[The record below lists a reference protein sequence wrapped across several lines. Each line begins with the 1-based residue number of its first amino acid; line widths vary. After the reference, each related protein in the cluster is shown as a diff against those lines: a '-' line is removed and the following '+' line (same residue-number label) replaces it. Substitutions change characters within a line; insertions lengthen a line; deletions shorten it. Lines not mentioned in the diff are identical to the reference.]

1 MSQMLNT
8 SLAEFQQYL
17 KQEEKSQAALEKYL
31 RDVRCFFAFLQ
42 DREIC
47 KNETIAYKEYLSQ
60 NYAPASVNSMLVA
73 LNIFLRFMGMQNYC
87 VKLLKIQR
95 QIFCGEEKEL
105 TQQEYRRLVKAAHG
119 TRLSYIIQTLCGTG
133 IRVSELKYITVEA
146 VCEGKAIVNCKNK
159 TRIIFIPASLQ
170 KILKEYVKKNGLHTG
185 AVFVGKNG
193 KPLDRSFI
201 WRQMKSLC
209 QKARVSPD
217 KVYPHNLRH
226 LFARTFYSIEKDIVR
241 LADLLGHSSINT
253 TRIYTMETGNQH
265 LNRLERVQQILI
277 VT

>member
-1 MSQMLNT
+1 MGKDTVCIEYISGGNTMSQMLNT

-17 KQEEKSQAALEKYL
+17 KQEEKSQATLEKYL

-105 TQQEYRRLVKAAHG
+105 TQQEYRR
-119 TRLSYIIQTLCGTG
+119 
-133 IRVSELKYITVEA
+133 
-146 VCEGKAIVNCKNK
+146 
-159 TRIIFIPASLQ
+159 
-170 KILKEYVKKNGLHTG
+170 
-185 AVFVGKNG
+185 
-193 KPLDRSFI
+193 D
-201 WRQMKSLC
+201 
-209 QKARVSPD
+209 
-217 KVYPHNLRH
+217 
-226 LFARTFYSIEKDIVR
+226 
-241 LADLLGHSSINT
+241 
-253 TRIYTMETGNQH
+253 
-265 LNRLERVQQILI
+265 
-277 VT
+277 